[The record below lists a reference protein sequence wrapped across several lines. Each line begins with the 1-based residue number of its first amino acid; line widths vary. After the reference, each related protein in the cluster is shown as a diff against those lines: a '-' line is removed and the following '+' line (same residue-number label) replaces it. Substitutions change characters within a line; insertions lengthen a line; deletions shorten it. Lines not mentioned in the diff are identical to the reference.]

1 MGGSDMDSDRDMDWA
16 SDMGGSEYRTKKPLR
31 GGIRESEQ
39 YCVLHYVNMKN
50 VYGRIGWNQSGC
62 DRPSRACTFSL
73 M

>member
-1 MGGSDMDSDRDMDWA
+1 MDGDSDMDRA
-16 SDMGGSEYRTKKPLR
+16 SDMGEVNMGMKEPLQR
-31 GGIRESEQ
+31 GIWESKQ

-50 VYGRIGWNQSGC
+50 VYDRIGWNQSGC